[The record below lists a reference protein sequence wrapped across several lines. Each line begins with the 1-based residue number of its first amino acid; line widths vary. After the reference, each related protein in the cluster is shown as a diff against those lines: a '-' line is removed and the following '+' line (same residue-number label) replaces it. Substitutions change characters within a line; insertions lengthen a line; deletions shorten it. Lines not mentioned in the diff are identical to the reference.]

1 MNISELNSYTD
12 SPLKE
17 GDQVRLTANTM
28 PTLRPSLSYA
38 TQLGLTI
45 TCIVIFSLL
54 FLFVYVQLW
63 MILYYK
69 HKKRSYQTVF
79 LLLCLIWAALRV
91 TLFSFYFTD
100 VIIAN
105 NLDPFSNW
113 LLYSLPVVLQFT
125 TLVLLVAFFSQV
137 VIKAKYPQSARIYKN
152 RVRVLCTLSVFVFTT
167 VNAVCGVIAQ
177 MYKSDSCPTAINVL
191 FARVAINGS
200 LFVVHGIALSYWIFT
215 LNKVANARTL
225 LESRGTNLCQ
235 SWTTCVFIVFIYAS
249 RAVYNAL
256 CLILL
261 SLDQQQQLPDF
272 GYGWINVTDQ
282 ADLVDLSQ
290 QYYYPV
296 YLIILFIWEIL
307 PTLVVTIF
315 FRVQKPSSVMEVN
328 ADNISYRQ
336 QYFFDNPRRY
346 DSEEDLSARYASNS
360 FSGISR
366 HAYGSINNGQQAD
379 HPPLHYVGGPE
390 KGRWGCMGNE

>member
-137 VIKAKYPQSARIYKN
+137 
-152 RVRVLCTLSVFVFTT
+152 SV
-167 VNAVCGVIAQ
+167 
-177 MYKSDSCPTAINVL
+177 
-191 FARVAINGS
+191 GS
-200 LFVVHGIALSYWIFT
+200 GNS
-215 LNKVANARTL
+215 
-225 LESRGTNLCQ
+225 
-235 SWTTCVFIVFIYAS
+235 
-249 RAVYNAL
+249 
-256 CLILL
+256 
-261 SLDQQQQLPDF
+261 SL
-272 GYGWINVTDQ
+272 
-282 ADLVDLSQ
+282 
-290 QYYYPV
+290 
-296 YLIILFIWEIL
+296 
-307 PTLVVTIF
+307 
-315 FRVQKPSSVMEVN
+315 R
-328 ADNISYRQ
+328 
-336 QYFFDNPRRY
+336 
-346 DSEEDLSARYASNS
+346 
-360 FSGISR
+360 
-366 HAYGSINNGQQAD
+366 
-379 HPPLHYVGGPE
+379 
-390 KGRWGCMGNE
+390 